1 MSPLDNYKFHFTD
14 QSFQH
19 PSTANDSGLVSVSFI
34 LTLEDLICAYR
45 FGIFPVND
53 PADPIAWWSPNP
65 RWVLDPMKVKVSK
78 SMRKVIR
85 DQPWKMTVDTCFAD
99 VMRLCAQSRNRKSG
113 LDTWI
118 TEEIIVE
125 YTKLFEMG
133 RAHSFEVWNGTE
145 LVGGFY
151 GVLTGKIFSGESM
164 FAHES
169 NASKYAFI
177 IGCQF
182 FEHLGIELVD
192 CQMHSEHLESL
203 GAYPVDRDFYLD
215 LIKRKG
221 FENKG
226 LNGSWTEIFD
236 DFLGQG

>member
-1 MSPLDNYKFHFTD
+1 
-14 QSFQH
+14 
-19 PSTANDSGLVSVSFI
+19 
-34 LTLEDLICAYR
+34 DLICAYR

-53 PADPIAWWSPNP
+53 PEDPIAWWSPNP
-65 RWVLDPMKVKVSK
+65 RWVLDPKKVKVSK

-85 DQPWKMTVDTCFAD
+85 DQPWKMSVDTCFAD
-99 VMRLCAQSRNRKSG
+99 VMRMCAQSKKRKSG

-151 GVLTGKIFSGESM
+151 GVLTGTIFSGESM

-192 CQMHSEHLESL
+192 C
-203 GAYPVDRDFYLD
+203 
-215 LIKRKG
+215 
-221 FENKG
+221 
-226 LNGSWTEIFD
+226 
-236 DFLGQG
+236 